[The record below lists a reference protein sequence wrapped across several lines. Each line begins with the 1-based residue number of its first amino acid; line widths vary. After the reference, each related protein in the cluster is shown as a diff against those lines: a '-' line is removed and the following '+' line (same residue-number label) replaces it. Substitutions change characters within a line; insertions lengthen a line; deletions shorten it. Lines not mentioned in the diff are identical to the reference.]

1 MRFLRRLA
9 QDNRGL
15 TFIEVMITAVMLGTV
30 LAVVSA
36 VFYSSNDTY
45 RETSRR
51 VNLQRNARLGMDIM
65 VKELRHAGCDPAGVG
80 VSAIIFAS
88 SDSLRIQADLD
99 GDGVIETAEPS
110 EDVTYFYNGV
120 SQILFRDPGTG
131 PQALVPNV
139 SNLVFGYL
147 DANNQPLGPLPLT
160 PQTAAQVRSIAITI
174 TTRDREGE
182 EVTLTTAAALR
193 NT

>member
-1 MRFLRRLA
+1 MRFLQRLA

-15 TFIEVMITAVMLGTV
+15 TLIEVMITAVMLGTV
-30 LAVVSA
+30 LGVVSA

-45 RETSRR
+45 AKTSRR
-51 VNLQRNARLGMDIM
+51 VSLQRNARLGMDIM
-65 VKELRHAGCDPAGVG
+65 VKELRQAGCDPAGTG
-80 VSAIIFAS
+80 VSAIVFAS

-110 EDVTYFYNGV
+110 EDVTYFYNV
-120 SQILFRDPGTG
+120 FSQVLFRNPGTG
-131 PQALVPNV
+131 PQVLVPNV
-139 SNLVFGYL
+139 SSLVLDYL

-160 PQTAAQVRSIAITI
+160 PEVAAQVRSIAISI

-182 EVTLTTAAALR
+182 TITLTTTAALR